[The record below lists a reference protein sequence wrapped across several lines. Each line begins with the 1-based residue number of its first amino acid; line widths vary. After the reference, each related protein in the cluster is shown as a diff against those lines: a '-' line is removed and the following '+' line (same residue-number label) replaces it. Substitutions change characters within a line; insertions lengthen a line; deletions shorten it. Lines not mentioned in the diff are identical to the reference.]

1 MLSQECVEFSEEERG
16 VVHGYGG
23 IWCDSGG
30 APERKGEQNQQVEVS
45 LARLSV
51 VKTQTRR

>member
-1 MLSQECVEFSEEERG
+1 VGERG

-23 IWCDSGG
+23 IWCDRGD
-30 APERKGEQNQQVEVS
+30 APERKGEQNQQVQIS
-45 LARLSV
+45 RARLSV